1 MAVYTKNMVALCL
14 GSLVLMATLISSQ
27 AGEGVYGTHARTPLS
42 VSIMIKLNNEEFHR
56 DYYVVKICDIF
67 FLDAVGCFEP
77 HQNCFPD
84 DCQKHCEE
92 GLGKD
97 VTGTC
102 QLDKILNPYN
112 QFACCCYRNSP

>member
-56 DYYVVKICDIF
+56 DYFVVRICDF
-67 FLDAVGCFEP
+67 FFWM
-77 HQNCFPD
+77 
-84 DCQKHCEE
+84 
-92 GLGKD
+92 
-97 VTGTC
+97 
-102 QLDKILNPYN
+102 QLDVSSPTRT
-112 QFACCCYRNSP
+112 ASRTTARNIARKVLEKM